1 MYIGRQFNLQSDG
14 SNRVNQTGTLR
25 KLALVLLFL
34 ILLPA
39 LFYSGYELSSMNSTE
54 EMVAGIYRQ
63 QLDVVLFSINQY
75 AWDIAS
81 NWSSG
86 IGIAVNELRNE
97 PAESLRTRLE
107 RFLHDNSSITSI
119 SISDSSLSRATT
131 YTTAPRI
138 SGDIAG
144 ETGLLRGLNLQRDKI
159 DRLIRF
165 HDAQYRKLEPI
176 TTALHEDTGHIALMF
191 IAGAVPRERKVIT
204 ITIDGESFIR
214 NLLASRLQEAAGE
227 DFILAVTRKDRT
239 APVYSTATIQSSD
252 LRQTKP
258 LWLFPDHLLGIRM
271 KGTTIDE
278 LARNRFS
285 RNLIFVLLL
294 DIVLIAGA
302 WMIYRNIRREM
313 LFLKMKSDFVS
324 NVSHE
329 LRTPLAL
336 IRMYA
341 ETLDMGRLR
350 DEGKRKEYYSTILQE
365 SERLTRLVN
374 NILDFS
380 RMEAGRKKYNF
391 ADVQV
396 NDIVTGALG
405 TYRFHLQSEGFTPEV
420 NLDPAL
426 PVIRGDA
433 ESVTEAVMNIIDN
446 AVKYSGDRKYLS
458 LRTGRIDGDV
468 FLDVQDQGIGIAPEH
483 HTKIFDTFFRVSDVL
498 VHNVKGSGLGLALVR
513 HIMNAHGGSVSVE
526 SSPGNG
532 SRFRLRFPGHT
543 ATQSP

>member
-1 MYIGRQFNLQSDG
+1 
-14 SNRVNQTGTLR
+14 
-25 KLALVLLFL
+25 
-34 ILLPA
+34 
-39 LFYSGYELSSMNSTE
+39 
-54 EMVAGIYRQ
+54 
-63 QLDVVLFSINQY
+63 
-75 AWDIAS
+75 
-81 NWSSG
+81 
-86 IGIAVNELRNE
+86 
-97 PAESLRTRLE
+97 
-107 RFLHDNSSITSI
+107 
-119 SISDSSLSRATT
+119 
-131 YTTAPRI
+131 
-138 SGDIAG
+138 
-144 ETGLLRGLNLQRDKI
+144 
-159 DRLIRF
+159 
-165 HDAQYRKLEPI
+165 
-176 TTALHEDTGHIALMF
+176 
-191 IAGAVPRERKVIT
+191 
-204 ITIDGESFIR
+204 
-214 NLLASRLQEAAGE
+214 
-227 DFILAVTRKDRT
+227 
-239 APVYSTATIQSSD
+239 
-252 LRQTKP
+252 
-258 LWLFPDHLLGIRM
+258 M